1 MIGRKSTLVFAT
13 TIISSILGFIG
24 LFFITRYLGTEIY
37 GDIAWILA
45 LIAAV
50 NAVSDLGF
58 SSAHIKKIS
67 EGGNIDDCVST
78 FVMVKVILTSIMVAI
93 IVLLMAFMLVIGHA
107 GYSSDYL
114 EIVTL
119 FVLYQVLCDLS
130 LIATMT
136 FTARTE
142 AVKSQLII
150 LIDPVIRVP
159 IIIFICLFK
168 GSELDIAISYAIAGI
183 AVFSTALYLMWS
195 GEYRWTKPTLYRPY
209 LKFALPL
216 VISMVITTVAYSI
229 DKIFIGAFWSNTDV
243 AYYSSGFALIL
254 IISGLGLAISQLTFP
269 TFSNFFSKGRM
280 EDIRQTTVQAERF
293 VAIISFP
300 MVAFMLIF
308 PGNVTS
314 LLYGHEWIL
323 AGDSLRWL
331 ALATL
336 FNIFN
341 AAATSQ
347 ILAVNR
353 PDVSFRITVIYFIA
367 FVAGLFLFV
376 PNDIFGIHL
385 LGLSYVG
392 ASLAY
397 LISMLVGF
405 FLTRVA
411 VNKLTGTHIERR
423 MGLYAVIFA
432 ITVGF
437 LGLLSMWFPVQE
449 WYVLIAMFGVSYAVF
464 WGCLVAFREMK
475 KEDIRYMLDLVNLRK
490 MGGYVSEE
498 LTGKK

>member
-24 LFFITRYLGTEIY
+24 LFFITRYLGAEVY

-45 LIAAV
+45 LIAAI
-50 NAVSDLGF
+50 NAISDLGF

-67 EGGNIDDCVST
+67 EGANIDDCVST
-78 FVMVKVILTSIMVAI
+78 FVMVKVILTTIMVALIASILAFMIIFGKANYSSEYLEI
-93 IVLLMAFMLVIGHA
+93 IVLFI
-107 GYSSDYL
+107 
-114 EIVTL
+114 
-119 FVLYQVLCDLS
+119 LYQVLCDLS

-136 FTARTE
+136 FTAKTE

-150 LIDPVIRVP
+150 LIDPLIRVP
-159 IIIFICLFK
+159 IIIIICLLK
-168 GSELDIAISYAIAGI
+168 GNEFDIAISYAVAGI
-183 AVFSTALYLMWS
+183 AVFTTALILMWS
-195 GEYRWTKPTLYRPY
+195 GEYRWTKPTMFKPY
-209 LKFALPL
+209 LRFALPL
-216 VISMVITTVAYSI
+216 VISMVITTLAYSI

-269 TFSNFFSKGRM
+269 TFSNYFSKGRM

-300 MVAFMLIF
+300 LVAFMLIY

-314 LLYGHEWIL
+314 LLYGHDWVL

-331 ALATL
+331 SLATL

-353 PDVSFRITVIYFIA
+353 PDVSFRITVIYFFA
-367 FVAGLFLFV
+367 FVIGLIVLV
-376 PNDIFGIHL
+376 PNEIFGIHL
-385 LGLSYVG
+385 FGLSYVG

-397 LISMLVGF
+397 LISMIVGF
-405 FLTRVA
+405 ILTRIA
-411 VNKLTGTHIERR
+411 VLKLTGTRVERR
-423 MGLYAVIFA
+423 MGLYTAIFVLTTA
-432 ITVGF
+432 L
-437 LGLLSMWFPVQE
+437 LGLLSLWFSVQQ
-449 WYVLIAMFGVSYAVF
+449 WYLLIAIFGLAYVVF
-464 WGCLVAFREMK
+464 WGCLAAFGEMK
-475 KEDIRYMLDLVNLRK
+475 KEDIRYMLDLVNMRK
-490 MGGYVSEE
+490 MGGYVSDE